1 MQQRQEFLSA
11 FLTHQAGIRAFVRPL
26 VPDAHAADDIFQE
39 IALVLWENFDRY
51 EQDRPF
57 LPWARGIAWN
67 KVLKARAQAN
77 RLPSPFSPEI
87 LEHLVTLMDAQD
99 DRASDAQSALEQCLK
114 QLPDSSR
121 SMLTQRYAHELSLER
136 IAEKLGKSP
145 AAIHMTLS
153 RLRKR
158 LRECIE
164 TRLKSGM
171 PVPEGPGA

>member
-1 MQQRQEFLSA
+1 MQQRQEFLA
-11 FLTHQAGIRAFVRPL
+11 VFLTHQAGIRAFVRPL

-77 RLPSPFSPEI
+77 RLPSPFSPEM
-87 LEHLVTLMDAQD
+87 LEHLYTLIDAQD
-99 DRASDAQSALEQCLK
+99 DRSSDAQAALEQCLK
-114 QLPDSSR
+114 HLPDNSR
-121 SMLTQRYAHELSLER
+121 SLLTQRYAHDLSLER
-136 IAEKLGKSP
+136 IAAKFGKTPS
-145 AAIHMTLS
+145 AIHMTLS

-164 TRLKSGM
+164 ARLKSGM
-171 PVPEGPGA
+171 SVAEGPSA